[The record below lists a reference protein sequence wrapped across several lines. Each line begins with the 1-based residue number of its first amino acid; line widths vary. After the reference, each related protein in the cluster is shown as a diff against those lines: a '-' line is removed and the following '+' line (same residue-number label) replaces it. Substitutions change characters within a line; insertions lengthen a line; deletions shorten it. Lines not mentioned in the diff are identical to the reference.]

1 MYEIID
7 KKLLAPNI
15 YSLDILAPRVAKA
28 ALPGQFVIVIVDDN
42 GERVPLTISDSD
54 KEKGTV
60 NIVIQ
65 TMGISSKKLVEK
77 EIGDSINDLAGP
89 LGKPSEFV
97 HEDTKNLKGKKILL
111 VGGGVGV
118 APLLPQAKWLK
129 EKGVDLHIVMGYKNK
144 DLIILEK
151 EFKAISENLLIATDD
166 GSYGF
171 HGMVTHAIEELVS
184 RGNEY
189 DRCIIVGP
197 MVMMKF
203 ASMTTKKFN
212 IPTVVSLNPIMVD
225 GTGMCGA
232 CRVTVG
238 GETKFACVDGPEF
251 DGHLVDFDE
260 ALRRQ
265 SQYKEEEIVMD
276 HKHCKLTGGMVDE

>member
-1 MYEIID
+1 
-7 KKLLAPNI
+7 
-15 YSLDILAPRVAKA
+15 
-28 ALPGQFVIVIVDDN
+28 
-42 GERVPLTISDSD
+42 
-54 KEKGTV
+54 
-60 NIVIQ
+60 
-65 TMGISSKKLVEK
+65 
-77 EIGDSINDLAGP
+77 
-89 LGKPSEFV
+89 
-97 HEDTKNLKGKKILL
+97 
-111 VGGGVGV
+111 
-118 APLLPQAKWLK
+118 
-129 EKGVDLHIVMGYKNK
+129 
-144 DLIILEK
+144 
-151 EFKAISENLLIATDD
+151 
-166 GSYGF
+166 
-171 HGMVTHAIEELVS
+171 
-184 RGNEY
+184 
-189 DRCIIVGP
+189 
-197 MVMMKF
+197 MMKF